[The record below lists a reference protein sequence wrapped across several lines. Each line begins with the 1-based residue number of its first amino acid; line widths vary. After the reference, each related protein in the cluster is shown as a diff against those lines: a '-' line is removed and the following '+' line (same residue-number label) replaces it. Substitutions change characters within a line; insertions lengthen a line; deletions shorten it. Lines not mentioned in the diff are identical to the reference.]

1 MSISSYIYHTQLC
14 TCVDAARWIDED
26 YENDINASQEN
37 EHTGGEEED
46 HNDAGGVDEHNGD
59 EDDSVYEE
67 NCGSVT
73 DWTFE
78 YR

>member
-1 MSISSYIYHTQLC
+1 MSISSYIYHTQLS
-14 TCVDAARWIDED
+14 TCVDEARWIDED

-46 HNDAGGVDEHNGD
+46 HSDAGRVDEHNGD

-67 NCGSVT
+67 NRGSVT

>member
-1 MSISSYIYHTQLC
+1 MSISSYIYHTKLC
-14 TCVDAARWIDED
+14 TCVDEARWIDED
-26 YENDINASQEN
+26 YENDYASQEN

-46 HNDAGGVDEHNGD
+46 HTDADRVDEHSRD
-59 EDDSVYEE
+59 EDDSFYEE
-67 NCGSVT
+67 DRGSVT